1 MPFKPGE
8 SGNPDTM
15 FKPGQSGNPAGKPK
29 GSKHISKWIQEMVE
43 DEDFT
48 TFIQDAREGFIEYKG
63 APMTAIV
70 RSAVIKAIAGDKDA
84 RDWLARY
91 GWRKE
96 LDITTNGKDLPT
108 PILGGI
114 TIKNANDEI
123 SD

>member
-1 MPFKPGE
+1 MPFKPGQ

-15 FKPGQSGNPAGKPK
+15 FKPGESGNPQGKPK

-48 TFIQDAREGFIEYKG
+48 TWISDVREGFIEYKG

-70 RSAVIKAIAGDKDA
+70 KSAVIKAIAGDKDA

-91 GWRKE
+91 GYKKE
-96 LDITTNGKDLPT
+96 MDITTNGNDII

-114 TIKNANDEI
+114 TKQNTNDEI
-123 SD
+123 ES